1 MTLRRSDLQS
11 DSDLDS
17 IRNSCDVLKEYS
29 DKEKTF
35 PKSITGAGARRDT
48 GEVEAHNLPA
58 RRDLRYTFG
67 LFNKNLLGGRFE
79 IHTLQ
84 SMRNP
89 SKVDILKR
97 EKCDHSFSHFVRS

>member
-1 MTLRRSDLQS
+1 MQS
-11 DSDLDS
+11 F
-17 IRNSCDVLKEYS
+17 LKEYS
-29 DKEKTF
+29 DKENFF

-58 RRDLRYTFG
+58 RQDLRYTFG

-84 SMRNP
+84 STRNP
-89 SKVDILKR
+89 SKVDILR
-97 EKCDHSFSHFVRS
+97 EKNVHSFFHFVTS